1 LAADPPE
8 HSTAEAFIASSDVS
22 VGKIWPLPRP
32 AL

>member
-1 LAADPPE
+1 LYLALG
-8 HSTAEAFIASSDVS
+8 AEAFIASSDVS